1 MQADR
6 KLTILCWAFPSWN
19 TDYLKSTMQL
29 MKELSVNHHVIYID
43 YAYTIKDV
51 LVNPGKRNI
60 PVKNILSK
68 GAACR
73 VVELP
78 NSGKVHVVS
87 LPPMLP
93 LNWISNS
100 FLFDFANK
108 FNSVLA
114 LKRIKSALKRL
125 KLQPDIVI
133 NAFSP
138 IFGDASFKVNEKA
151 PVLYYCYDN
160 IDATVWAK
168 KHGQRLEKKL
178 LEEVSA
184 SIFSSDALSKLKS
197 YTCPAYVVKN
207 GVDVANFNAVF
218 EPGIKQNEKK
228 VVGYTG
234 CVDDRLDYEMLEEVI
249 NANPDLEFQFIGKV
263 ASEEAL
269 KLNKFSNVVFLGS
282 KAPDELPALM
292 SKFSLGIIPFVKNKF
307 TMNIYPMKVNEY
319 LSLGLPVVMTDFAE
333 LKDLSKMVTVS
344 EDGNCF
350 SELINQ
356 ELKNDTSEKRVERS
370 EFANKNSWSNKAS
383 EFAAVLKKYAN

>member
-1 MQADR
+1 
-6 KLTILCWAFPSWN
+6 
-19 TDYLKSTMQL
+19 MQL

-178 LEEVSA
+178 LKEVKA
-184 SIFSSDALSKLKS
+184 SIFSSDALSELKS
-197 YTCPAYVVKN
+197 YTCPAYVVNN

-218 EPGIKQNEKK
+218 EPGIKQDEKK

-234 CVDDRLDYEMLEEVI
+234 CVDDRLDYELLEEVI
-249 NANPDLEFQFIGKV
+249 KANPEIEFQFIGKI
-263 ASEEAL
+263 ASEDAL
-269 KLNKFSNVVFLGS
+269 QLKKFSNVFFHGS
-282 KAPDELPALM
+282 KSPEELPALM
-292 SKFSLGIIPFVKNKF
+292 SKFSIGIIPFVKNKF

-319 LSLGLPVVMTDFAE
+319 LALGLPVVMTDFAE

-350 SELINQ
+350 SELIKQ
-356 ELKNDTSEKRVERS
+356 ELSNDSAAKRIERAD
-370 EFANKNSWSNKAS
+370 FANKNSWTNKAK
-383 EFAAVLKKYAN
+383 EFETLIANYVN